1 MLRDLWAWCKIAT
14 STDPILTVNSMLKAQ
29 IIAFVDLV
37 LTGRLEDLERFTY
50 STISVVN
57 VE

>member
-14 STDPILTVNSMLKAQ
+14 STDLILTVNSMLTAQ

-37 LTGRLEDLERFTY
+37 LTGRLENLERFTC